1 MTTYWIGEKEMSYFV
16 NKWRHLNISRVVL
29 IASGHTIRR
38 FEDDNLCYKCL
49 FDSVVIVRFNLKLW
63 RVKDGVQRAR
73 NSSYFTFLLLRGKN
87 ATKAAEKFCEVY
99 GPNTV
104 TIRTAQRWFDRFRSG
119 VVDVEDTP
127 RTGRPI
133 VVETDK
139 IVEIIQVDRHVSIRS
154 IGQELGIDH
163 KTVWNHLQKI
173 GFQKSWMFG
182 CHTS

>member
-1 MTTYWIGEKEMSYFV
+1 MESTKQEI
-16 NKWRHLNISRVVL
+16 RHIL
-29 IASGHTIRR
+29 R
-38 FEDDNLCYKCL
+38 FY
-49 FDSVVIVRFNLKLW
+49 
-63 RVKDGVQRAR
+63 
-73 NSSYFTFLLLRGKN
+73 YLRGKT
-87 ATKAAEKFCEVY
+87 ATKAAEKIRVVY
-99 GPNTV
+99 GPDTV

-119 VVDVEDTP
+119 VVAVEDTP

-139 IVEIIQVDRHVSIRS
+139 IVEIIQVDRHVSTRS

-173 GFQKSWMFG
+173 GFQKSWMYG